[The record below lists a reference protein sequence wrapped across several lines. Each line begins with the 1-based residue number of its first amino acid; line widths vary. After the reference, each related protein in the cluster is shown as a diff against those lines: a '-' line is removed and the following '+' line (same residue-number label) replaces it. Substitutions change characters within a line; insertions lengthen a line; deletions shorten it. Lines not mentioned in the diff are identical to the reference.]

1 MFACL
6 DIVVSFIREGFYQ
19 QVSSEEKNHLHTNLL
34 NWLCNKSSDF
44 INNIP
49 DYLKTKYAVLVALV
63 IKVDYPQDWPDAFD
77 VRIIRFLLIVVTNEH
92 SFFFFFSFINVS
104 QSSLLC

>member
-6 DIVVSFIREGFYQ
+6 DIVISFIREGFYQ

-34 NWLCNKSSDF
+34 NWLCNKSDDF

-77 VRIIRFLLIVVTNEH
+77 VRIIHFFFIVVINEH

-104 QSSLLC
+104 QNSLLC